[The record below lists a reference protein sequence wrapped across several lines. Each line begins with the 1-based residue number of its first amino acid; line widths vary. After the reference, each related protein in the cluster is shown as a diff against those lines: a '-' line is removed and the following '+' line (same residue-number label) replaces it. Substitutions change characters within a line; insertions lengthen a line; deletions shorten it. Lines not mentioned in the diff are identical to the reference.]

1 MGTTILRDKEMI
13 VTKYLSI
20 KNKFSSV
27 EPDFSL
33 MQIHDPFGDHH
44 S

>member
-1 MGTTILRDKEMI
+1 MGTILRDKEMI
-13 VTKYLSI
+13 AIKILSI
-20 KNKFSSV
+20 ENKISSV

-33 MQIHDPFGDHH
+33 MQIHDPLGDHH

>member
-1 MGTTILRDKEMI
+1 MGTILRDKEMI
-13 VTKYLSI
+13 VIKILSI
-20 KNKFSSV
+20 INRISSV